1 MGKSTARTLS
11 PVSIH
16 ARLVVKAVRPRLF
29 APRPA
34 AIVCREHS
42 EPTEPFPFDERAA
55 SPVSVCTPR
64 TGLRRALELK
74 LNKKLAPLPAA
85 SVVSETPTAAAAAVV
100 SPTSSPA
107 PKVESSHL
115 TFFGVPSTVATF
127 SATPSAGRAYAL
139 FSPANTPASGAA
151 LRAVLR
157 KRLAHTLWSSPSL
170 CATYGIA
177 PCAARNDFL
186 IAVDDAAA
194 KIEAVLWANRRLH
207 ASVAALGSTELAG
220 EMSHAVVKQ
229 EAAEMMLAMSH

>member
-1 MGKSTARTLS
+1 M
-11 PVSIH
+11 
-16 ARLVVKAVRPRLF
+16 
-29 APRPA
+29 
-34 AIVCREHS
+34 
-42 EPTEPFPFDERAA
+42 
-55 SPVSVCTPR
+55 
-64 TGLRRALELK
+64 
-74 LNKKLAPLPAA
+74 
-85 SVVSETPTAAAAAVV
+85 
-100 SPTSSPA
+100 
-107 PKVESSHL
+107 
-115 TFFGVPSTVATF
+115 ATF

-207 ASVAALGSTELAG
+207 ASVAALGSTELVG